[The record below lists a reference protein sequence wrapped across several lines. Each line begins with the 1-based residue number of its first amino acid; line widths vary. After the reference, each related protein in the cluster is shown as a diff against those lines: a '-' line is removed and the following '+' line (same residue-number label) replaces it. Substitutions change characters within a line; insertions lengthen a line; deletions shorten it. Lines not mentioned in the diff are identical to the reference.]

1 MNLTIHNRFMAFKS
15 LTIFDNLK
23 YVSLNYQNLP
33 YISATAVSK
42 ITSVSLSSPDAAS
55 TTTTTSTSGSTTPSL
70 PVLISVI
77 CLAILF
83 FCLTILSVVYVIR
96 KRAGSGWTSKKG
108 DSVTGNEKGE
118 SHHHQ
123 VKFQRIYS

>member
-15 LTIFDNLK
+15 VTIFDNLK
-23 YVSLNYQNLP
+23 YVSINYQNLP

-77 CLAILF
+77 LF

-96 KRAGSGWTSKKG
+96 KRAGSGWPSKKG